1 MQFRYLLSLI
11 VLSSFSVSEKGSGIS
26 LDIDDVIIHPN
37 YELQAYQDIAV
48 VHLKPA
54 KSKHFFFKGIYKPT
68 KYLID
73 FDDFINLFNSITC
86 QRALETYPK
95 IFPITFP
102 YD

>member
-1 MQFRYLLSLI
+1 MQLWYWISLI
-11 VLSSFSVSEKGSGIS
+11 VLLSFSVSEKGSGIS

-54 KSKHFFFKGIYKPT
+54 KSKHFFKGIQKPT
-68 KYLID
+68 KYVID
-73 FDDFINLFNSITC
+73 FDNL
-86 QRALETYPK
+86 K